1 MVWAQDSLGG
11 NSRTLMIVTACPTI
25 LTSEESHFTLQ
36 VCAFDLSLFAAMLH
50 ARLTAHFQFA
60 TRVRRIQLAVAT
72 RNVNNKNIE
81 ETLKA
86 VRYEQAGRGQDIDM
100 ISHTNVVV

>member
-1 MVWAQDSLGG
+1 MVTGAELKEAQAINFSLSALGDVMEALDNKAKHVPYRNSKLTHLLQDSLGG
-11 NSRTLMIVTACPTI
+11 NSRTLMIVTVCPTI
-25 LTSEESHFTLQ
+25 LTSEESHFTL
-36 VCAFDLSLFAAMLH
+36 
-50 ARLTAHFQFA
+50 QFA

-86 VRYEQAGRGQDIDM
+86 VR
-100 ISHTNVVV
+100 